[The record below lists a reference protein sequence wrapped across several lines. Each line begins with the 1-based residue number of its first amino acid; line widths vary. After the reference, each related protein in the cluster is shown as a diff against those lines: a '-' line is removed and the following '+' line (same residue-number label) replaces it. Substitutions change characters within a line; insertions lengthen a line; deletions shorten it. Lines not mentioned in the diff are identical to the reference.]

1 MCRFLVL
8 RSSREFDPTPIVDT
22 FKERCRRSPE
32 YQGHGFGVAFRTSG
46 GWERRRSLTPLWED
60 QAPLPDGVDALMV
73 HARSAF
79 RDEGIDVENNMPFYR
94 EELGFVFNG
103 EIRGIRLQAP
113 GRIGAEKLFHLILAR
128 RRNGLSQALRD
139 ADRIVHARSRYVRA
153 MNVAL
158 TTLGNL
164 NGDPAIYA
172 HCRFSERPDYFTLYC
187 AEGREGEPRG
197 VSSERL
203 DESYRT
209 MENGETRV
217 LR

>member
-1 MCRFLVL
+1 MCRFLIL
-8 RSSREFDPTPIVDT
+8 RSSEKFDPSPILDT

-32 YQGHGFGVAFRTSG
+32 YQGHGFGIAFRTAA
-46 GWERRRSLTPLWED
+46 GWERRRCLTPLWED
-60 QAPLPDGVDALMV
+60 DAPLPDRVDALMV

-94 EELGFVFNG
+94 DELGFVFNG
-103 EIRGIRLQAP
+103 EIRGIRLTAP

-128 RRNGLSQALRD
+128 RRNDLSQALGD

-158 TTLGNL
+158 TALG
-164 NGDPAIYA
+164 DDSTIYA
-172 HCRFSERPDYFTLYC
+172 HCRFSERPEYFTLYC
-187 AEGREGEPRG
+187 AEGREGAPRG
-197 VSSERL
+197 VSSEPL
-203 DESYRT
+203 DASFRP